1 MCNHSHRTVHFELLE
16 SWMKLNIG
24 KMLMEDNQPID
35 RRYLWSVFVLTLAL
49 IFSFSSP
56 NFAFSESCTNSAS
69 FKTGDTLRIGI
80 NPLFWPFS
88 YIDDKGERVGVDLD
102 IAELL
107 AEGMKVKLKIIVPD
121 QPKAFEKLVPM
132 LVKGDI
138 DVIIA
143 AMSRTFERAKQVD
156 FTVPY
161 FRTGVTILLN
171 RATGYEIGIGEAKSY
186 PEMIDILNFLKNQ
199 DKLKIIVSEGKAPA
213 QSAPVFF
220 RNATIIEYPSN
231 ESAAEAL
238 YQGKAHI
245 MVHDE
250 IFLKSWLAKNKGRA
264 LYKFRVFDK
273 PYKPDTYGFAIAKGK
288 SELLN
293 TLNIFIE
300 DKLINEGY
308 LERFMKKHS
317 HQ

>member
-1 MCNHSHRTVHFELLE
+1 MCIHAHKTVYFELLE
-16 SWMKLNIG
+16 SWMKLNTGKILIG
-24 KMLMEDNQPID
+24 KNQPIY
-35 RRYLWSVFVLTLAL
+35 RRYLLSVFLLTWAL
-49 IFSFSSP
+49 VFSFLSP
-56 NFAFSESCTNSAS
+56 KFAFPESYTNSAIL
-69 FKTGDTLRIGI
+69 KTAGTLRVGV

-88 YIDDKGERVGVDLD
+88 FINDKGERVGVDLD
-102 IAELL
+102 IARLL
-107 AEGMKVKLKIIVPD
+107 AEGMKVKLKIIVPNTFD
-121 QPKAFEKLVPM
+121 ELVPM
-132 LVKGDI
+132 LVSGDI
-138 DVIIA
+138 DIIIA
-143 AMSRTFERAKQVD
+143 AMSRTFDRAQQVD

-161 FRTGVTILLN
+161 FKTGVTILLN

-199 DKLKIIVSEGKAPA
+199 DKLKIIVTKGKAPA

-220 RNATIIEYPSN
+220 RKATILEYPSN

-250 IFLKSWLAKNKGRA
+250 IFLKSWLAKNKGKA
-264 LYKFRVFDK
+264 LYKLRVFDK

-288 SELLN
+288 SNLLN
-293 TLNIFIE
+293 MLNIFIE
-300 DKLINEGY
+300 DKLLNEGY
-308 LERFMKKHS
+308 LERFMKAHY